1 MKPESAGGRHGPFN
15 EGYCPHLV
23 AEGKTEWLGVRVV
36 RCPDLVHLGE
46 ERELEF
52 ELMYAPSV
60 DYHDL
65 APGRAFS
72 ILEGSKVVGTGMV
85 LG

>member
-1 MKPESAGGRHGPFN
+1 MKPESDGGRHGPFN

-36 RCPDLVHLGE
+36 HCPDLVHPGE
-46 ERELEF
+46 EKELEF
-52 ELMYAPSV
+52 ELMYARSV
-60 DYHDL
+60 DYSAL
-65 APGRAFS
+65 ARGRAFS
-72 ILEGSKVVGTGMV
+72 ILEGAKIVGTGMV